1 MTIMSALKMA
11 ALTEI
16 SKIKEKLSCPHSPSL
31 LTVIENARRDWQQ
44 AVKEMDHIDGDMAE
58 YVIFK
63 INASE
68 RRYMA
73 LLEQA
78 RREGIASWPSLAEV
92 FQTNEFCTENG
103 TGEIEIE
110 NESVCTG

>member
-1 MTIMSALKMA
+1 MTIMSNLKTA

-16 SKIKEKLSCPHSPSL
+16 SKIKEKLSCSHGPPL
-31 LTVIENARRDWQQ
+31 LVVIEKARLDWQQ

-92 FQTNEFCTENG
+92 FHENEFCTENG
-103 TGEIEIE
+103 TGEIE